1 MSQSALTPDR
11 PVSYENA
18 LAQGDVAIGATR
30 PRQTTPAPT
39 PFRDLLAGS
48 VSVLM
53 GGAEVATHVLGAPT
67 LAAAVQT
74 VRSQAT
80 TAIIG
85 SPLAGFGVAASAVA
99 ALPGVAPPSAPS
111 AGPAATA
118 TPSVLG
124 TVTGGSDG
132 SELATMQA
140 MQRESQAFNM
150 QLLGLQDQV
159 QQDSQRFTTLSN
171 VLRAK
176 HDTAKAAVSNI
187 RA

>member
-1 MSQSALTPDR
+1 MSQTNLVPERPLTFD
-11 PVSYENA
+11 S
-18 LAQGDVAIGATR
+18 GVAIEATR
-30 PRQTTPAPT
+30 PRQTTPPVT
-39 PFRDLLAGS
+39 PFRDFLAGS

-74 VRSQAT
+74 ARAQAT

-85 SPLAGFGVAASAVA
+85 GPIAGGVGPRVAAASTNSIAGA
-99 ALPGVAPPSAPS
+99 PGTTPTAL
-111 AGPAATA
+111 TA
-118 TPSVLG
+118 LS
-124 TVTGGSDG
+124 GGSD
-132 SELATMQA
+132 SSDMATMQA

-150 QLLGLQDQV
+150 QLLALQDQV